1 MPAATD
7 RDRTLKLA
15 RRRGGVAAREL
26 AEAGIHRQVL
36 SRLVES
42 GELERVARGLYRV
55 PDRPVTEHHGLAVAS
70 AAIPHGVI
78 CLLSALAFHGIG
90 TQLPHEVWMAIE
102 RRARRP
108 TLRHPPL
115 RIVRPSGDAFSAGVE
130 SHRVEGQTLRVYGV
144 AKTLA
149 DCFKYRN
156 KIGLDVALEA
166 LREAW
171 RARRFT
177 MDDLERYAAICR
189 VQRVMRPYLEAL
201 VG

>member
-1 MPAATD
+1 MPPVTD

-55 PDRPVTEHHGLAVAS
+55 PDEPVTEHHGLAVAS
-70 AAIPHGVI
+70 AAVPHGVI

-90 TQLPHEVWMAIE
+90 TQLPHEVWIAIE

-108 TLRHPPL
+108 TLHHPPL

-130 SHRVEGQTLRVYGV
+130 NHRVEGQMLHVYGV

>member
-1 MPAATD
+1 
-7 RDRTLKLA
+7 
-15 RRRGGVAAREL
+15 VAAREL
-26 AEAGIHRQVL
+26 AAVGIHRQIL
-36 SRLVES
+36 SRLVGS

-55 PDRPVTEHHGLAVAS
+55 PDRPLTEHHGLAVAS
-70 AAIPHGVI
+70 AAVPNGVI
-78 CLLSALAFHGIG
+78 CLLSALAFHVIG

-115 RIVRPSGDAFSAGVE
+115 RIVRPSGEAFSAGVE
-130 SHRVEGQTLRVYGV
+130 SHKVEGQTLRVYAV

-156 KIGLDVALEA
+156 KIGLDVTLEA
-166 LREAW
+166 LRDAW

-177 MDDLERYAAICR
+177 MENLERYAAICR